1 MTLDP
6 LILSRLRWAR
16 VIGWYILL
24 PAFVTAEA
32 VDRVV
37 DRTKMTKPFAAPE

>member
-6 LILSRLRWAR
+6 LIVSRLRWAW
-16 VIGWYILL
+16 VIGWHILL
-24 PAFVTAEA
+24 PAFVTVEA

-37 DRTKMTKPFAAPE
+37 DRTKTTKPFVAPE

>member
-1 MTLDP
+1 VTLDP
-6 LILSRLRWAR
+6 LSLSRLRWAWLIVR
-16 VIGWYILL
+16 HILL

-37 DRTKMTKPFAAPE
+37 DRTKMTKPFVAPE